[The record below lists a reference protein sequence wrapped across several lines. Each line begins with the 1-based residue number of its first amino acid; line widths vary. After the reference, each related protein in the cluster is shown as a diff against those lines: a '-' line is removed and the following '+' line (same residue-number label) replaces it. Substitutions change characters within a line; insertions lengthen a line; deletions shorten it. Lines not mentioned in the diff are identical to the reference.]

1 MPRSKTGSAK
11 REVGRLPVESHR
23 GPAAGPCRVT
33 PACTFVSGDPVVW
46 LRVGKDGYGRV
57 TPLLGRFEKAVAGQC
72 VVRVYSVAHAEWLKR
87 TVQASEL
94 DAAAAH
100 EIARLVELER
110 S

>member
-1 MPRSKTGSAK
+1 MGLA
-11 REVGRLPVESHR
+11 RLQKNPIQRLHLEAIWHHTVASL
-23 GPAAGPCRVT
+23 
-33 PACTFVSGDPVVW
+33 S
-46 LRVGKDGYGRV
+46 L
-57 TPLLGRFEKAVAGQC
+57 PLLGRFEKAVAGQC